1 VEMIEGWSGSSA
13 CALQAALRLSNEAF
27 AARLGISVRTVAGW
41 HQKPTARP
49 RPEMQQLLDTA
60 LTQAPPEA
68 RQRFAALVGEH
79 NRATAVADSADADA
93 SDVTAITEAELRL
106 VSDLNIAH
114 AVSHLD
120 KLAGWEPGTARREVA
135 GRLAHAD
142 RRDLMD
148 RGSLRRGVGQR
159 RTVEA
164 LSDYYGHGAGG
175 HGWYAARL
183 GPGGTG
189 AEIVTSV
196 LTCPDWLDLECP
208 LARGHDQL
216 TLAAPMP
223 EAGPAPDRQAAH
235 AAAQRLAETLIAGTQ
250 FVDAP
255 LYRLAGIDITP
266 GRIAGPLAVTRFA
279 AYALTLDLLE
289 GELTD
294 AITAGTSARPG
305 SLPLR
310 DRYLPDLAA
319 MLNVGGRLCAGGA
332 LALCAIARPPGPFR
346 DQADYIL
353 LIQERSASVINA
365 ARQLAV
371 IPKGF
376 HQPVADYRNDAK
388 IAATLLREMEEELF
402 GRTDID
408 GTLAEQHAA
417 DPMHPA
423 RLSEPMRWLLAE
435 NPGSLRLECTGFG
448 LNAVSGNFE
457 FACLIVIDSDEFWTR
472 FGGHIEANWESS
484 TLRQYSSLDADSL
497 AALAADDGWS
507 NEGLFAYAQGIRR
520 LRQIGGDRADIP
532 DIEWEVR

>member
-1 VEMIEGWSGSSA
+1 
-13 CALQAALRLSNEAF
+13 
-27 AARLGISVRTVAGW
+27 
-41 HQKPTARP
+41 
-49 RPEMQQLLDTA
+49 
-60 LTQAPPEA
+60 
-68 RQRFAALVGEH
+68 
-79 NRATAVADSADADA
+79 
-93 SDVTAITEAELRL
+93 
-106 VSDLNIAH
+106 
-114 AVSHLD
+114 
-120 KLAGWEPGTARREVA
+120 
-135 GRLAHAD
+135 
-142 RRDLMD
+142 
-148 RGSLRRGVGQR
+148 
-159 RTVEA
+159 
-164 LSDYYGHGAGG
+164 
-175 HGWYAARL
+175 
-183 GPGGTG
+183 
-189 AEIVTSV
+189 
-196 LTCPDWLDLECP
+196 
-208 LARGHDQL
+208 
-216 TLAAPMP
+216 
-223 EAGPAPDRQAAH
+223 
-235 AAAQRLAETLIAGTQ
+235 
-250 FVDAP
+250 VDAP
-255 LYRLAGIDITP
+255 LYRLASIDITP
-266 GRIAGPLAVTRFA
+266 GRIAGSLAVTRFA

-289 GELTD
+289 GELAD
-294 AITAGTSARPG
+294 AITVGTPARPG

-319 MLNVGGRLCAGGA
+319 LLNVGDRLCAGGA

-423 RLSEPMRWLLAE
+423 RLSEPMRWLLTE
-435 NPGSLRLECTGFG
+435 NPGALKLECTGFG

-507 NEGLFAYAQGIRR
+507 NEGLFAYAQGLRR

-532 DIEWEVR
+532 GIEWEVR